1 MYEING
7 KYTSAKIFTSVE
19 DIDVTEQTLAICNHP
34 IFKDCEVRIM
44 PDCHKGK
51 GCTIGF
57 TAEMPKNGEIIPN
70 IIGVD
75 QSCGMLTVK
84 LKKSKTLNDFAKLDK
99 VIREFVPFGQNG
111 RKEISSLVSGELA
124 EKVKQISID
133 YLNENPNRDLNKIG
147 SLGGGNHFIEVD
159 KDDSR
164 A

>member
-7 KYTSAKIFTSVE
+7 KYTSAKIFTEVE

-75 QSCGMLTVK
+75 QFCGMHVI
-84 LKKSKTLNDFAKLDK
+84 KLDDKDIPMQLMTDRTTK
-99 VIREFVPFGQNG
+99 VP
-111 RKEISSLVSGELA
+111 
-124 EKVKQISID
+124 ISIEA
-133 YLNENPNRDLNKIG
+133 LNQIY
-147 SLGGGNHFIEVD
+147 
-159 KDDSR
+159 SR
-164 A
+164 AELSYRLANASQVEDEVVID